1 MERDSRNDFLTTD
14 DLFVSRPLS
23 LGERLQQF
31 EAGAFVTAT
40 NPQYQFAGSANGA
53 RLVGRKSA
61 RRQTIG
67 AQSRRGH
74 ATVDRGLRVLDL
86 RPDRLKWRAC

>member
-1 MERDSRNDFLTTD
+1 VEHDSRNDFLTTD

-23 LGERLQQF
+23 LGEWLQQF

-40 NPQYQFAGSANGA
+40 DPTFQVATGEGRTPCWQG
-53 RLVGRKSA
+53 VGTPASQLGR
-61 RRQTIG
+61 
-67 AQSRRGH
+67 
-74 ATVDRGLRVLDL
+74 ATVDRDLRVLDL